1 MRKLFYGSYAF
12 FGKMLNLSSVVFVVG
27 GGGDCVMF
35 SGSRLLLLLLLVTY
49 GRTSFYQNY
58 IIQNKGLYTQ

>member
-1 MRKLFYGSYAF
+1 MRKLFYGTWAF

-35 SGSRLLLLLLLVTY
+35 TGSRLLLLLLVDY
-49 GRTSFYQNY
+49 MRRTSFYQNY